1 MTVIRLVKRSS
12 GSKKKQKFVLVDVD
26 IVSQWQ
32 MGMRMK
38 RTIELDAEVMFYA
51 GELALVTEE
60 NMKMPFVHFVPADAG
75 DVDLSFVIK
84 ALYKS
89 GKPSLPVHLI
99 LEPDGN
105 MSVLVDINKVG
116 ISEKGGKKNEG
127 SVE

>member
-1 MTVIRLVKRSS
+1 MTKRRS
-12 GSKKKQKFVLVDVD
+12 GKKKQKFVLVDVD

-32 MGMRMK
+32 MGMRLR
-38 RTIELDAEVMFYA
+38 RTIELDAEAMLYA
-51 GELALVTEE
+51 GELALITEE
-60 NMKMPFVHFVPADAG
+60 NMKMPFVHFVPADASN
-75 DVDLSFVIK
+75 VDLSFVVK

-116 ISEKGGKKNEG
+116 ISEKRGEKNER
-127 SVE
+127 SAE

>member
-1 MTVIRLVKRSS
+1 MDIIGLTKRRS
-12 GSKKKQKFVLVDVD
+12 GKKKQKFVLVDVD

-32 MGMRMK
+32 MGMRLR
-38 RTIELDAEVMFYA
+38 RTIELDAEAMLYA
-51 GELALVTEE
+51 GELALITEE
-60 NMKMPFVHFVPADAG
+60 NMKMPFVHFVPADASN
-75 DVDLSFVIK
+75 VDLSFVVK

-116 ISEKGGKKNEG
+116 ISEKRGEKNER
-127 SVE
+127 SAE